1 MEPLRNAEVDRLLFE
16 LTQPAGRRPLHVLR
30 GLAANGSD
38 RARRGRRDR
47 ADPLRR
53 LSCGTAR
60 STLRPGRPRR
70 AVHVDRLAER
80 ERVPGPLD
88 AEHEHAQPQPAA
100 AHAAAAG
107 RQQGLDRTQGR
118 AVARPGGRDWWTP
131 RSIKSMAAATSS
143 TPSPSRCR
151 SPSSG
156 VARRPRG
163 RPRRVPATRPR
174 LDDRARPRFSD
185 VLELLHCCRGSR
197 EAAEACEA
205 AGSYSSTPA

>member
-16 LTQPAGRRPLHVLR
+16 LTQPAGRRPLLVLR

-88 AEHEHAQPQPAA
+88 AEHEHTQRQPAA

-131 RSIKSMAAATSS
+131 CSIKSMAAATSS

-156 VARRPRG
+156 SCSECPRQTAPRSSHSSATGRSCSTSFLRRTRTAALLPGKPRG
-163 RPRRVPATRPR
+163 
-174 LDDRARPRFSD
+174 S
-185 VLELLHCCRGSR
+185 
-197 EAAEACEA
+197 
-205 AGSYSSTPA
+205 